1 MSTLCVSEGYCLPS
15 RAIEFSSAKE
25 PLALSSTSTFE
36 GGSWGKGRDRDI
48 SKSKPIDF
56 CNLKHLKLVV
66 VQSFWVKLSF
76 LGSGKISPK
85 CNPVSIHGVKGK
97 NQPKSS
103 MSTTLIASVAAS
115 TTASKKVVRCPT
127 KLFVFWVDY
136 RTVIICNRQG
146 CHPKRGSGHRCG
158 GERCRWAW

>member
-1 MSTLCVSEGYCLPS
+1 MCEWGAMFAKQGNRVLLRKRAAYTEFHLHLRGRLMREREGQGY
-15 RAIEFSSAKE
+15 IKIWN
-25 PLALSSTSTFE
+25 
-36 GGSWGKGRDRDI
+36 SW
-48 SKSKPIDF
+48 F
-56 CNLKHLKLVV
+56 LQKHPF
-66 VQSFWVKLSF
+66 QSFWVKLSF
-76 LGSGKISPK
+76 LGSGKTSPK
-85 CNPVSIHGVKGK
+85 LNPISIHGVKGI
-97 NQPKSS
+97 NQPQIS
-103 MSTTLIASVAAS
+103 MSSTLIASVAAS